1 MPDLTTDDAA
11 EGVYKVRL
19 MRGEE
24 EQRKQSRLGQ
34 ALETLDNVLMKDV
47 NEITS
52 DMNRTMYL
60 VFNRMCFCYVRW
72 RRHYM
77 NRAQPHDE
85 INLSFQNFV
94 SIKAMAASL
103 KKKSA
108 HQSQGSQDKHFPE
121 RKFAAAVSQSVKAQT
136 QIDAVNAA
144 IAADGSEG

>member
-1 MPDLTTDDAA
+1 MDFADAEVLIAPRRLVRDKLVAYAASDPGLPDLTTDDAA

-60 VFNRMCFCYVRW
+60 IFNRMCFCYVRW

-77 NRAQPHDE
+77 NRAQPIDE
-85 INLSFQNFV
+85 NPTFTSVANLKN
-94 SIKAMAASL
+94 MAAIL
-103 KKKSA
+103 KKKAS
-108 HQSQGSQDKHFPE
+108 
-121 RKFAAAVSQSVKAQT
+121 
-136 QIDAVNAA
+136 
-144 IAADGSEG
+144 IASSKSKSGKP